1 LFGPLCFWTVACVFG
16 VLPKQLAHI
25 SGSYAVE
32 QGDMVTEG
40 DVVGFAEEDTFQRKR
55 HRRFRK
61 VLAWLAL
68 PATALALPIATVLLQ
83 VALDLMGILFKEG
96 ELVNQRTLAAVFSN
110 SNSWPKYQPRLKC
123 VGCLLVQGTWPYF

>member
-1 LFGPLCFWTVACVFG
+1 MLISGAPDVPACSRWTKLFGPLCFWTVAVVFG

-25 SGSYAVE
+25 SGAYAVE

-61 VLAWLAL
+61 VLAW
-68 PATALALPIATVLLQ
+68 
-83 VALDLMGILFKEG
+83 
-96 ELVNQRTLAAVFSN
+96 
-110 SNSWPKYQPRLKC
+110 
-123 VGCLLVQGTWPYF
+123 